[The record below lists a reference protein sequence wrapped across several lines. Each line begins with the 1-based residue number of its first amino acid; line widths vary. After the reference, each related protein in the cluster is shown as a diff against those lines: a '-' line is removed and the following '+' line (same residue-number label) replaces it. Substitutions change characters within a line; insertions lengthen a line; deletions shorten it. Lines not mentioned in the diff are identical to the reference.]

1 MNLTDP
7 LSPDSLPT
15 DTLLDQTQTAR
26 TLALSVARPM
36 LTGQGLASR
45 TPPDVNDLIRLAQ
58 WILDGEYD
66 DLYPFLNG
74 DVTVLG
80 PEIFTSNDSSVI
92 CWKGR
97 NYVPQEDTHVSD

>member
-26 TLALSVARPM
+26 TLALSVAKPM
-36 LTGQGLASR
+36 LTGQGLSR
-45 TPPDVNDLIRLAQ
+45 TPPAVDDLIRLAQ
-58 WILDGEYD
+58 WIIDGEYT